1 VATSEAAR
9 ADLYNG
15 LAELLGSERAET
27 LMTAV
32 PGFDFAELVTKSDLG
47 VLDARVNGLDQ
58 SLNAWMDGLGQSLN
72 ARMDGLDQ
80 SLNARMDG
88 LDQSLNAR
96 IDGLEVRLANV
107 ETIVIGLGSRMDR
120 MFFAMIAGL
129 FVILATMAGVL
140 ISL

>member
-47 VLDARVNGLDQ
+47 VLDARVN
-58 SLNAWMDGLGQSLN
+58 
-72 ARMDGLDQ
+72 GLDQ